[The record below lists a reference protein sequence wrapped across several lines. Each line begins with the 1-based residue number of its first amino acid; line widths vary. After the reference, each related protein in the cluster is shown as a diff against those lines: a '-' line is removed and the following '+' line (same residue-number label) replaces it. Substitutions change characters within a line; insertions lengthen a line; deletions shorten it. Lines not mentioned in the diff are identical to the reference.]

1 MNFRNPFVMSQCP
14 IRSLVAG
21 LALLAPTL
29 VGAQAQI
36 AVRGETLYTA
46 AGAAIRDGVVVIRDG
61 KIVAVGPAASTPI
74 PTGFRVLQAKVVT
87 PGLIDA
93 HSTVGVSG
101 MLNQKQDQ
109 DQLDKSGP
117 IQPELRAV
125 DSYNSLD
132 PLVDWM
138 RSLGTTTLHTGPGPG
153 ALISGQSLVIKTAPQ
168 NLDSATLM
176 ADATIVGN
184 IGPEALSGSKDKAPS
199 SIAKSIAMLRSEFTK
214 AQEYRRKLGAS
225 DVEKRPARDLHLEA
239 LAAALDGKKPFL
251 ITVQRHQDILAAL
264 RLAEEFHLRLI
275 LDGVADAEQVLE
287 PIRKSGFPVILHPT
301 MARAED
307 ALQNASMG
315 TAAALQKAGVLFAL
329 QSGFESYVPK
339 SRVVLFE
346 AAIAA
351 GHGLPFDQALAS
363 ITLNAAKILD
373 LEGRIGS
380 LEPGKDGDLA
390 LFDGDPFEY
399 SSHCTGTVI
408 AGVVV
413 YEGSK

>member
-1 MNFRNPFVMSQCP
+1 MNFSRAFAMIPCCLT
-14 IRSLVAG
+14 RLLAG
-21 LALLAPTL
+21 LALLAPAL
-29 VGAQAQI
+29 DGAQAQI
-36 AVRGETLYTA
+36 AVRGETIHTA
-46 AGAAIRDGVVVIRDG
+46 AGAPIHDGVVVIRDG
-61 KIVAVGPAASTPI
+61 KIAAVGPAASTPI
-74 PTGFRVLQAKVVT
+74 PAGFRVLQAKVVT

-168 NLDSATLM
+168 NLDAATLI

-184 IGPEALSGSKDKAPS
+184 IGPEALSGAKDKAPS

-214 AQEYRRKLGAS
+214 AQEYQRKLAVA
-225 DVEKRPARDLHLEA
+225 DAEKRPARDLHLEA
-239 LAAALDGKKPFL
+239 LAGALDMKKPVM

-275 LDGVADAEQVLE
+275 LDGAADAEQVLE

-315 TAAALQKAGVLFAL
+315 TAAALQKAGILFAL

-363 ITLNAAKILD
+363 ITFNAARILGLD
-373 LEGRIGS
+373 HRIGS
-380 LEPGKDGDLA
+380 IESGKDADLA

-399 SSHCTGTVI
+399 TSHCTGTVVS
-408 AGVVV
+408 GVLVH
-413 YEGSK
+413 EGAK